1 MELCIDFG
9 GTEIKLALVSN
20 GAVAA
25 ATRVPT
31 RDTRDALTIAA
42 AGARELVDAAEG
54 RPDVAGIAVPGV
66 VDPATHALLHA
77 NDKYASLRGV
87 DLRAWAGDE
96 LGIAAAVENDA
107 RAALIGETSSG
118 DAQGIRNAVLVTL
131 GTGIGSAALVD
142 GRVLRGTRGHA
153 GILGGHVTVDQDGPV
168 CPCGNVGCAEALAST
183 WALRTHYPQLGD
195 MPTLLASSATNPD
208 HAQLLESFL
217 HAWSATVVT
226 LCHMYDPEVVLL
238 SGGIMRA
245 GDAVR
250 DPIETYVA
258 KHLWPSVTRPTIV
271 TTTRPELSVIRG
283 LSVLATNL
291 PHNEE
296 AS

>member
-9 GTEIKLALVSN
+9 GTEIKLACVSD
-20 GAVAA
+20 GAVT
-25 ATRVPT
+25 ATTSVPT
-31 RDTRDALTIAA
+31 RDTEDALTTAA
-42 AGARELVDAAEG
+42 TEARALVDAADD
-54 RPDVAGIAVPGV
+54 PTDVGGIAVPGV
-66 VDPATHALLHA
+66 VDPATRTLLHA

-87 DLRAWAGDE
+87 DLRAWAQDE

-131 GTGIGSAALVD
+131 GTGIGSAARVD

-168 CPCGNVGCAEALAST
+168 CPCGNVGCAEMLAST

-195 MPTLLASSATNPD
+195 MPTLLASGRTNAD
-208 HAQLLESFL
+208 DAQLLESFL
-217 HAWSATVVT
+217 HVWSATVVT

-250 DPIETYVA
+250 DPIKTYVA
-258 KHLWPSVTRPTIV
+258 EHLWPSVSRPTIV
-271 TTTRPELSVIRG
+271 TTTQPELSVIRG
-283 LSVLATNL
+283 LSVLARNL